1 MQEYTIIW
9 TLKLT
14 KERHDLIGQFM
25 NIKLHKVLE
34 EQGVGEGGH
43 NLCLICVSFGF
54 KFMDFRSLVNI
65 ARISGL
71 DFILIPRFLGKGSHL
86 YVACWSV
93 GDQDQDLWSAESVL
107 DRLIVPLKVLDCLIF
122 YGSKVK

>member
-1 MQEYTIIW
+1 
-9 TLKLT
+9 
-14 KERHDLIGQFM
+14 M

-34 EQGVGEGGH
+34 EQGVGGGGGGGGGGH

-71 DFILIPRFLGKGSHL
+71 DFILIPRFLGKGSHS
-86 YVACWSV
+86 YAAC
-93 GDQDQDLWSAESVL
+93 
-107 DRLIVPLKVLDCLIF
+107 
-122 YGSKVK
+122 